1 MRRASRF
8 TGALKSGAARRARAT
23 PFRTRLATH
32 RASSVTVHGP
42 GPLLVSPAARAPLD
56 LLISARPLGGKG
68 PTHAWT
74 LDRFIVSNNGTGTQP
89 RVPHVSNTLESVT
102 DRPLTLDQRL
112 EVGRGAQHEGHA
124 VQDEVGHP
132 AREQRDR
139 PRAGPSVAR
148 LVAHDEPDE
157 ADGAPK
163 RDHDRNHPHG
173 NRKGDLRALPRRHG
187 AEFEYATEK
196 KALRPGRVFFF
207 CTVNQPHRSA
217 RMNTSLPD
225 APHPPRTPRVPVRV
239 LRLRQASFATGLV
252 VVSAPDTLVLFDEDV
267 VVDFGAPA
275 VLESPLHHLGHFAAL
290 VIGASRVI
298 VDLRGHS
305 LSMSPAF
312 ARRQRFFAL
321 IALNVTPFP
330 AGTGR
335 FTTAPVRPEDVAV
348 RRGTLGLT
356 SHFGI
361 HSATGGRRLRL
372 EALAFRDFEVSTVAL
387 SAWTE
392 FRSSTCRSGCPR
404 PRSRAGEG

>member
-1 MRRASRF
+1 
-8 TGALKSGAARRARAT
+8 
-23 PFRTRLATH
+23 
-32 RASSVTVHGP
+32 
-42 GPLLVSPAARAPLD
+42 
-56 LLISARPLGGKG
+56 
-68 PTHAWT
+68 
-74 LDRFIVSNNGTGTQP
+74 
-89 RVPHVSNTLESVT
+89 
-102 DRPLTLDQRL
+102 
-112 EVGRGAQHEGHA
+112 
-124 VQDEVGHP
+124 
-132 AREQRDR
+132 
-139 PRAGPSVAR
+139 
-148 LVAHDEPDE
+148 
-157 ADGAPK
+157 
-163 RDHDRNHPHG
+163 
-173 NRKGDLRALPRRHG
+173 
-187 AEFEYATEK
+187 
-196 KALRPGRVFFF
+196 
-207 CTVNQPHRSA
+207 
-217 RMNTSLPD
+217 MNTSLPD